1 MESQKS
7 FGKRVTE
14 STLLHSSETA
24 VPNTKSIQPIFDQD
38 RQNESQ
44 TVRKVAIVTFP
55 VLAVG
60 LSILAYFGLDPPND
74 TRTPQE
80 LFIEE
85 SSKPSP
91 DSQVLAALAAKIAEE
106 LESKNPV
113 KLKLLDWSCTS
124 EHGYT
129 TIEGRVKNV
138 SAEPIADLEARG
150 EFVANDNTFVKSDS
164 ALVDYRP
171 LMPSQIT
178 TFKVLTS
185 GNPLISKCEL
195 AFNEFNGGIV
205 RYEK

>member
-1 MESQKS
+1 MESQKL
-7 FGKRVTE
+7 FGKRMTE
-14 STLLHSSETA
+14 STLSHSSKNAT
-24 VPNTKSIQPIFDQD
+24 PSTKIIQPTSDHD
-38 RQNESQ
+38 NQNETQ
-44 TVRKVAIVTFP
+44 TVRTVAIVTVPFF
-55 VLAVG
+55 VVG
-60 LSILAYFGLDPPND
+60 LSILAYFGFDQPAD

-85 SSKPSP
+85 SSKPTP
-91 DSQVLAALAAKIAEE
+91 DPQVLTALAAKIAEE

-113 KLKLLDWSCTS
+113 KLKLLDWSCTT

-138 SAEPIADLEARG
+138 SAEPITNLEARG
-150 EFVANDNTFVKSDS
+150 EFVASDKTFVKSDS

-171 LMPSQIT
+171 LMPSQTT

-185 GNPLISKCEL
+185 ENPLISKCEL

-205 RYEK
+205 RHEE